1 MKVFLHRKDVS
12 GWMLSAAVL
21 TAVLGTSC
29 GQLEE
34 TVPTVTEPEGVVTL
48 EVTARGMAPESD
60 DLTRLTLVNDNLVWE
75 GDETLGVIFG
85 AAKDTSGGP
94 GGPKATLNSVFNGRF
109 KGTIDFKSYN
119 LTGYSINDIKAV
131 SIPADRHLRYE
142 LYSGNDRLATPVAAM
157 QVQHHDGVVNG
168 EFVPLFAWARSEQL
182 RQNDGKYSLDGI
194 QLNYGCSLLRFH
206 LYGTAPDMA
215 ADEVF
220 QSITIQCSGKAIN
233 GTGYFYSNNS
243 YSSSVTGN
251 STTPTVVRLT
261 ESCTLAGRSFD
272 NALQIYAAM
281 LPRYNGGATPTLT
294 KLTVTT
300 DKAVYEKS
308 VSVALKLQAGH
319 LIPMKIDLSTFTKSG
334 SVTAKTVQQ
343 LKRNAMDSLVYSG
356 FAPFY
361 NKPIKVYTFIPSNT
375 VTDCPILFAM
385 HGSGRNAISM
395 ISNWKTIATNKRV
408 IVIAPCFDSDQYAN
422 SYYQLGNVSWST
434 SVWDPKPHYLCTY
447 NVIEALFDYFK
458 SELGLSATKYDLWG
472 HSAGGQFSHRMM
484 LHMPEARVDRVVCSN
499 AGYYTVPDPGGIS
512 DGTETYDFPYS
523 VLGMEISREQLAAYF
538 ARDLTV
544 HLGTADTASTVEQ
557 DSQLPSSPGAY
568 AQGKCRYERGKFF
581 FARAKA
587 VADSMGLPFN
597 WKKVEVAGVAHSSQ
611 KMSQNSTNGAG
622 VLLYGK

>member
-1 MKVFLHRKDVS
+1 MVV
-12 GWMLSAAVL
+12 
-21 TAVLGTSC
+21 TTVLGASC
-29 GQLEE
+29 GQLEGGAM
-34 TVPTVTEPEGVVTL
+34 VEPEKEPGVVSM
-48 EVTARGMAPESD
+48 EVFAQMPAVVQATEAVQPAAAAQSESG
-60 DLTRLTLVNDNLVWE
+60 LTRLTLTDDNLVWE

-94 GGPKATLNSVFNGRF
+94 GGPKATLTSISKGRF
-109 KGTIDFKSYN
+109 RGTIDFGAYN
-119 LTGYSINDIKAV
+119 LNGYTMDNVRAV
-131 SIPADRHLRYE
+131 SVPANRHLRYE
-142 LYSGNDRLATPVAAM
+142 LYNGKGRLATPVTAM
-157 QVQHHDGVVNG
+157 QVQRHDGVING
-168 EFVPLFAWARSEQL
+168 EYIPLFAWVNGEQL
-182 RQNDGKYSLDGI
+182 RSEDGKYTLDGI
-194 QLNYGCSLLRFH
+194 QLNYGCTLLRFH
-206 LYGTAPDMA
+206 IYGTAPDMA
-215 ADEVF
+215 EDEIF
-220 QSITIQCSGKAIN
+220 QSVTIQCSGKAIT
-233 GTGYFYSNNS
+233 GTGYFYPTTGF
-243 YSSSVTGN
+243 SSSVTGN
-251 STTPTVVRLT
+251 TTTPIVVRLL
-261 ESCTLAGRSFD
+261 EACTLAGRSFD
-272 NALQIYAAM
+272 SALQIYAAIM
-281 LPRYNGGATPTLT
+281 PRYSGGTTPVLT

-300 DKAVYEKS
+300 NKATYEKS
-308 VSVALKLQAGH
+308 TSVTLKPEAGH

-334 SVTAKTVQQ
+334 AVTAKTPKQ
-343 LKRNAMDSLVYSG
+343 LKRNVMDSLVYNG
-356 FAPFY
+356 YAPLY
-361 NKPIKVYTFIPSNT
+361 HKPIKVYTFIPSDP
-375 VTDCPILFAM
+375 VTSCPVLFAM

-408 IVIAPCFDSDQYAN
+408 VVIAPCFDSDQYAN

-434 SVWDPKPHYLCTY
+434 SVWDPKPHELCTY
-447 NVIEALFDYFK
+447 NVLESLFDYFT
-458 SELGLSATKYDLWG
+458 SELGMTATKYDLWG

-587 VADSMGLPFN
+587 VADSLGLPFN

-611 KMSQNSTNGAG
+611 KMSQNTTNGAG